1 MFMHV
6 VSPGERGTPEA
17 TGAKSGTL
25 SSLLP
30 GGKLPRG
37 AVVSAGGDLPLLIA
51 LAAEAATDGGAWA
64 AVGLPQLGGLAAA
77 DAGLDLACG
86 LAVPE
91 PGGRWPDVLATVC
104 EAAPVVLLGPVG
116 QVALRTSRRIA
127 ARLRRSGTTLLTWQD
142 WPEAQLRLRVAEARW
157 DGLGDG
163 FGLLA
168 GRRARLVVAGRGAA
182 TQPRHAEVWLP
193 GPDGSVQL
201 IAEPATVAG
210 ADVVPLRPVTAG

>member
-1 MFMHV
+1 MYV
-6 VSPGERGTPEA
+6 VSPGERGAPEA
-17 TGAKSGTL
+17 ARAKSGTL
-25 SSLLP
+25 SRLLP
-30 GGKLPRG
+30 GGRLPRG

-51 LAAEAATDGGAWA
+51 LAAEAAADGGAWA

-91 PGGRWPDVLATVC
+91 PGGRWAEVLATVC

-116 QVALRTSRRIA
+116 QVAVRTSRRIA

-182 TQPRHAEVWLP
+182 AQPQHAEVWLP

-201 IAEPATVAG
+201 IAEPAATAG

>member
-1 MFMHV
+1 MHV
-6 VSPGERGTPEA
+6 VSAGERGTPEA
-17 TGAKSGTL
+17 PGAVSDTL

-51 LAAEAATDGGAWA
+51 LAAEAAADGGAWA

-77 DAGLDLACG
+77 DAGLELACG

-91 PGGRWPDVLATVC
+91 PGRRWPEVLATVC

-116 QVALRTSRRIA
+116 QVAWRTSRRIA

-142 WPEAQLRLRVAEARW
+142 WPEAQLRLQVIKARW

-163 FGLLA
+163 YGLLT
-168 GRRARLVVAGRGAA
+168 GRRAHLTVAGRGAA

-201 IAEPATVAG
+201 ITEPAAVAG

>member
-1 MFMHV
+1 MRV

-17 TGAKSGTL
+17 TGAESNTL

-30 GGKLPRG
+30 GGRLPRG
-37 AVVSAGGDLPLLIA
+37 AVVSTGGDLPLLIA
-51 LAAEAATDGGAWA
+51 LAAEAAGDGGAWA

-91 PGGRWPDVLATVC
+91 PGRRWPEVLAMVC

-127 ARLRRSGTTLLTWQD
+127 ARLRRSGATLLTWQD
-142 WPEAQLRLRVAEARW
+142 WPEAQLRLRVTEARW
-157 DGLGDG
+157 EGLGDG
-163 FGLLA
+163 HGLLV
-168 GRRARLVVAGRGAA
+168 GRRTRLVVAGRGAA
-182 TQPRHAEVWLP
+182 TRLRHAEAWLP
-193 GPDGSVQL
+193 GPDGSVRL
-201 IAEPATVAG
+201 IAEPAAPAG
-210 ADVVPLRPVTAG
+210 GDVVPMRPVSAG

>member
-1 MFMHV
+1 MHG
-6 VSPGERGTPEA
+6 VSPGEREAPEA
-17 TGAKSGTL
+17 TGVESGVL

-51 LAAEAATDGGAWA
+51 LAAEAAGDGGAWA

-91 PGGRWPDVLATVC
+91 PGRRWPEVLATVC

-116 QVALRTSRRIA
+116 QVGVRTSRRIT
-127 ARLRRSGTTLLTWQD
+127 ARLRRSGATLLTWQD
-142 WPEAQLRLRVAEARW
+142 WPEAQLRLRVTEARW

-182 TQPRHAEVWLP
+182 TQPRHAAVWLP

-201 IAEPATVAG
+201 IAEPAVVAD

>member
-1 MFMHV
+1 M
-6 VSPGERGTPEA
+6 
-17 TGAKSGTL
+17 
-25 SSLLP
+25 
-30 GGKLPRG
+30 
-37 AVVSAGGDLPLLIA
+37 SAGGDLPLLIA

-91 PGGRWPDVLATVC
+91 PGRRWPEVLATVC
-104 EAAPVVLLGPVG
+104 EATPVVLLGPMG

-157 DGLGDG
+157 DPCGARWVVYASTAA
-163 FGLLA
+163 LL
-168 GRRARLVVAGRGAA
+168 RARACSPPARRRPPRPGLPQRTADPSRRGR
-182 TQPRHAEVWLP
+182 E
-193 GPDGSVQL
+193 
-201 IAEPATVAG
+201 AEPSG
-210 ADVVPLRPVTAG
+210 ALRCPTAVR

>member
-1 MFMHV
+1 MHV

-17 TGAKSGTL
+17 TGARSGTL

-30 GGKLPRG
+30 GGKLPHG

-91 PGGRWPDVLATVC
+91 PGRRWPEVLATVC

-168 GRRARLVVAGRGAA
+168 GRRTRLVVAGRGAA

-193 GPDGSVQL
+193 GPDGAVQL
-201 IAEPATVAG
+201 IAGPAAAAD